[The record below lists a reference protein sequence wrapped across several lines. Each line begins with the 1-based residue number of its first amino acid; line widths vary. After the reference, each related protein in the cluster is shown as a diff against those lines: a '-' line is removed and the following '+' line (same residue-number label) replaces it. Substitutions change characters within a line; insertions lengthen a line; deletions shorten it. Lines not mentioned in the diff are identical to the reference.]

1 MYNIA
6 WHQDMGNPIST
17 CMYKPYI
24 CTVHTY
30 VCIYNCCYYYTHF
43 RVTMEEDKMK
53 SIQEIKH
60 LAGLFQNILDNSKV
74 GDRRHAEIKN

>member
-6 WHQDMGNPIST
+6 WHQDMGNPIYVSINLI
-17 CMYKPYI
+17 Y
-24 CTVHTY
+24 VHTY

-74 GDRRHAEIKN
+74 GAMLR